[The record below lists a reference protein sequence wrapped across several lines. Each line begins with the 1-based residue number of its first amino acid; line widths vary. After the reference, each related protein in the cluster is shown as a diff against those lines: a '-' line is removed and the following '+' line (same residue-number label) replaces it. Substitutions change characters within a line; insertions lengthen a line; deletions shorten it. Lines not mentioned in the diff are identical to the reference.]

1 MTANPKSPTLPA
13 FDPKSVSAQTPPNYP
28 AAFQALVRG
37 RHRRALGDAAGLSNF
52 GVNLTRLEP
61 GAASA
66 QRHWHTLQDEFVYI
80 VEGEATLVT
89 EAGEQTLTA
98 GMAAGFPAGRADGHH
113 LVNRG
118 AGDVL
123 YLEVGDRTAG
133 DEVDY
138 PDIDLK
144 RSHQNGE
151 NRFVHDDGTPY

>member
-1 MTANPKSPTLPA
+1 MTLRPASLTLPA
-13 FDPKSVSAQTPPNYP
+13 FDPKSVSAQSGSTYP
-28 AAFQALVRG
+28 AAFQDLVSG
-37 RHRRALGDAAGLSNF
+37 RHKRALGDAAGLNNF

-66 QRHWHTLQDEFVYI
+66 QRHWHSLQDELVYI
-80 VEGEATLVT
+80 LEGEATLVT
-89 EAGEQTLTA
+89 DAGEQTLTV

-118 AGDVL
+118 EGDVL
-123 YLEVGDRTAG
+123 YLEVGDRTPG

-144 RSHQNGE
+144 RSHLDGE
-151 NRFVHDDGTPY
+151 ARFVHDDGTPY